1 MFHQIRMW
9 CCLSYM
15 IANILSLLA
24 DIGLCDGRHTNIAMS
39 MSLMFFYQAS
49 LWWNMC
55 ETHATFKGI
64 TAGLINGR
72 TSIYHPFAW
81 GMPLICIG
89 FITFFQGDLLGTH
102 PTCFISWEKT
112 PIMLYFAYNGLCFV
126 ITLIYTL
133 IIIFNMMKV
142 QSHNK
147 DTVMYLKDQI
157 KGMFAASLLMFVL
170 WCYGTIGYF
179 SYMKTNDMDVVN
191 LMPLFQI
198 FNGWFGVLLFLVLG
212 MWSKRFRQGL
222 SSQAEEKRRQLENLK
237 HRGSSIA
244 EESPSTAQTSPTSS
258 QPASPFG
265 SRPSSPVESRPVT
278 AARSRPATA
287 VESRPGSSAGSR
299 PASSGG
305 SGPDTAATSR
315 PATAAG
321 SRPATAAGSRPAT
334 ASCSRPGTAIQSR
347 PVSAINEEP
356 QEDDLTE
363 VAE

>member
-1 MFHQIRMW
+1 MIYFPYFRVVGEMFHQIRLW

-55 ETHATFKGI
+55 EAHATFKGI

-112 PIMLYFAYNGLCFV
+112 PIMLYFAYNGLCFL

-133 IIIFNMMKV
+133 IIIFNMMRV

-191 LMPLFQI
+191 LMPVFQI

-212 MWSKRFRQGL
+212 MWSKRFRRGL
-222 SSQAEEKRRQLENLK
+222 SSQAEEKRRKLESLK
-237 HRGSSIA
+237 HRGSSVS
-244 EESPSTAQTSPTSS
+244 EESPSTAQTSPSSS
-258 QPASPFG
+258 QPASPL
-265 SRPSSPVESRPVT
+265 SL
-278 AARSRPATA
+278 
-287 VESRPGSSAGSR
+287 
-299 PASSGG
+299 
-305 SGPDTAATSR
+305 
-315 PATAAG
+315 
-321 SRPATAAGSRPAT
+321 
-334 ASCSRPGTAIQSR
+334 IH
-347 PVSAINEEP
+347 I
-356 QEDDLTE
+356 
-363 VAE
+363 